1 MSDISVDALSGPT
14 ARRFSDV
21 GGCDQKWSPRR
32 TLAFILISSTS
43 LWCLILSPVFLL
55 L

>member
-1 MSDISVDALSGPT
+1 MSDFSVDALSGP
-14 ARRFSDV
+14 APRRFSTADA
-21 GGCDQKWSPRR
+21 CDQKWSPRR
-32 TLAFILISSTS
+32 TLAFILISSTF